1 MKDVAASTMADDL
14 KRLGIDPL
22 KPPPLNKLSPDVL
35 RKVMVTF
42 TKSLGV
48 KCEFCHDQNNFKA
61 PTPHKKVAA
70 GMWQHFVLE
79 MRLDGGGPL
88 YCDSCHSGKAEF
100 LDRHDNKALQG
111 WMEANYVKK
120 LKRADKKEHSCDLC
134 PRRPVRG
141 EIPPSV
147 GDEVEDRQGVG
158 GTVFPTF
165 SRVCI
170 AIKHSFLTRVRVFSR
185 LNTVQGL
192 TQRQQMVLDFIRS
205 SIADRGYPPTLREIG
220 ARMGIRSTNGVNDHL
235 RALERKGYLTR
246 EDMKSRALRP
256 TTHHDVAQHLGNA
269 ANGDGAS
276 NDSTHSSQE
285 RFGVGGTTFEDVVE
299 IQVLGR
305 VAAGLPLF
313 AEEHVIDTVRVDR
326 GLLKGGREVFGL
338 RVHGDS
344 MIDAG
349 ILNGDYIFVRKQ
361 LTASRGDIVVALIGD
376 EATVKYY
383 FPEKDYVRFQPANK
397 AMAPI
402 LVRAVDFKPTMLLGV
417 VVGVF
422 RRL

>member
-1 MKDVAASTMADDL
+1 
-14 KRLGIDPL
+14 
-22 KPPPLNKLSPDVL
+22 
-35 RKVMVTF
+35 
-42 TKSLGV
+42 
-48 KCEFCHDQNNFKA
+48 
-61 PTPHKKVAA
+61 
-70 GMWQHFVLE
+70 
-79 MRLDGGGPL
+79 
-88 YCDSCHSGKAEF
+88 
-100 LDRHDNKALQG
+100 
-111 WMEANYVKK
+111 
-120 LKRADKKEHSCDLC
+120 
-134 PRRPVRG
+134 
-141 EIPPSV
+141 
-147 GDEVEDRQGVG
+147 
-158 GTVFPTF
+158 
-165 SRVCI
+165 
-170 AIKHSFLTRVRVFSR
+170 
-185 LNTVQGL
+185 
-192 TQRQQMVLDFIRS
+192 MVLDFIRQ
-205 SIADRGYPPTLREIG
+205 SISDRGYPPTLREIG

-256 TTHHDVAQHLGNA
+256 TTTHDVAQQLDLDSRVAG
-269 ANGDGAS
+269 GAS
-276 NDSTHSSQE
+276 NDS
-285 RFGVGGTTFEDVVE
+285 RAFGDGAPSRDDDDIVE

-397 AMAPI
+397 SMAPI